1 MNTLACI
8 LAALPVA
15 LALYA
20 YAGYPLALRLLAPF
34 RPAPAAPADPAEW
47 PLLSVSLP
55 AYNEEAQLPG
65 ALDALLAADYPR
77 GRLQLL
83 VISDAS
89 TDATDDIARSY
100 AGRGVSLLRRER
112 RGGKTAAE
120 NAAIPHLTGSI
131 VVNTDASIRVH
142 PGALKALARRFG
154 DASVG
159 VVSGRDV
166 SVAAADGC
174 ANVAETGY
182 VGYEMALRDLETRL
196 GGIVGASGCLYAIL
210 NELHRVPFPENLSRD
225 LAAPLIAREHGYRS
239 VSAADALCA
248 VPRTASLHREFH
260 RKTRTISRGIDT
272 LWHKRRLLDP
282 FRHGGFALKLW
293 SHKLCR
299 WAVPPAALLAVVAL
313 AWLAPGHLWAAAA
326 LAAAAAVNALAA
338 LGWAWPQDRP
348 MPRIL
353 AMAAFPVWGNLAV
366 IGALARLA
374 RGADDHVWEPT
385 RRAVL
390 PGSSAEQ
397 GA

>member
-1 MNTLACI
+1 MNTLAYL
-8 LAALPVA
+8 LAALPAA

-20 YAGYPLALRLLAPF
+20 YAGYPLLLRLLAAL
-34 RPAPAAPADPAEW
+34 RPAPPAPADPEEW
-47 PLLSVSLP
+47 PALSISLP

-77 GRLQLL
+77 DRLQVL

-89 TDATDDIARSY
+89 TDRTDDIARAY
-100 AGRGVSLLRRER
+100 ADRGVSLLRRER

-120 NAAIPHLTGSI
+120 NAAVPHLTGSI
-131 VVNTDASIRVH
+131 VVNTDASIRVY

-159 VVSGRDV
+159 VASGRDV
-166 SVAAADGC
+166 SVAAAEAC
-174 ANVAETGY
+174 ANEAETGY

-196 GGIVGASGCLYAIL
+196 GGIVGASGCLYAIRL
-210 NELHRVPFPENLSRD
+210 ELHRVPFPENLSRD
-225 LAAPLIAREHGYRS
+225 LAAPLIAREHGFRS

-272 LWHKRRLLDP
+272 LWHKRALLDP
-282 FRHGGFALKLW
+282 LRYGGFALKLW

-299 WAVPPAALLAVVAL
+299 WAVPPAAVLAVAAL
-313 AWLAPGHLWAAAA
+313 AWLAPGRPWAAGL
-326 LAAAAAVNALAA
+326 LAMAAAVNALAA
-338 LGWAWPQDRP
+338 VGWAWPRERP
-348 MPRIL
+348 MPRLL

-366 IGALARLA
+366 LGALARLA

-390 PGSSAEQ
+390 PPGSVEQ